1 MRPKSAGIEVIVEV
15 IAVGTELLLGQI
27 VNSNTSFMGAALAE
41 RGFDA
46 HYQQTV
52 GDNIERIAAAIK
64 LALQRADAVIITGG
78 IGPTQDDLTREAVCA
93 ATGLEMVYSGEYA
106 KELEEWWSRR
116 GREMPPSNLRQ
127 AYHPA
132 GAELLPNPRGTAPG
146 LALEHT
152 GKWIFCVP
160 GVPAEMEH
168 LIMAE
173 VLPRLI
179 GQSDHQE
186 VIASRVIRTWGRP
199 ESEVAEMLDDLYTG
213 STNPSIAF
221 LASASEIKVRIT
233 AKAADLLEAESLI
246 EPMEREVR
254 SRLGDS
260 VFGTDDET
268 IEKILF
274 RLLSDLG
281 YTIGTAESMTGGLVA
296 ARLTA
301 LPGSSAVMKGGLVAY
316 HPELKQRLLG
326 VRDVD
331 EVVNEETAMA
341 MAVGARRL
349 LEVDVAVAVTGSAG
363 PEALEKPAGTVMIA
377 VATPEQV
384 RGREIRFTGDRER
397 VRTYGTTAALHLTR
411 LALIGQW
418 WAP

>member
-1 MRPKSAGIEVIVEV
+1 MIVEV

-52 GDNIERIAAAIK
+52 GDNIERIAATIR
-64 LALQRADAVIITGG
+64 LALVRSDAVIITGG

-93 ATGLEMVYSGEYA
+93 ATGLEMVYSEDYA
-106 KELEEWWSRR
+106 TELEEWWARR

-127 AYHPA
+127 AFHPA

-146 LALEHT
+146 LALEHDGT
-152 GKWIFCVP
+152 WIFCVP

-168 LIMAE
+168 LVMAE

-179 GQSDHQE
+179 SHSDDQQ
-186 VIASRVIRTWGRP
+186 VIVSRVIRTWGRP

-213 STNPSIAF
+213 STNPSLAF
-221 LASASEIKVRIT
+221 LASASEIKLRIT
-233 AKAADLLEAESLI
+233 AKADDATEAELLI

-254 SRLGDS
+254 SRLGES
-260 VFGTDDET
+260 VFGTDDDT
-268 IEKILF
+268 VEKILF
-274 RLLSDLG
+274 RLLSEHG

-296 ARLTA
+296 ARLTE

-326 VRDVD
+326 VSDIE
-331 EVVNEETAMA
+331 EVVNVETAVA
-341 MAVGARRL
+341 MAVGAREL
-349 LEVDVAVAVTGSAG
+349 LDVDVAVAVTGSAG
-363 PEALEKPAGTVMIA
+363 PDPLEKPAGTVIIG
-377 VATPEQV
+377 VATPDGA

-397 VRTYGTTAALHLTR
+397 VRAYGTTAALHLTR
-411 LALIGQW
+411 LALIGKW
-418 WAP
+418 WSP